1 MPTAG
6 SNERPWPG
14 WWRSALGRRYA
25 AVFALLVSL
34 PLLAYAAW
42 SAAQVYRQQRDALL
56 IVTDIRTKQ
65 VRQRA
70 MDEPRAFL
78 GHRDN
83 RGRARGSDRLN
94 GPGIRGDM
102 QTVVGGCII

>member
-1 MPTAG
+1 MRWAWIFPPSCSSVPTAG

-42 SAAQVYRQQRDALL
+42 SAAQVYRQQRDAL
-56 IVTDIRTKQ
+56 
-65 VRQRA
+65 A
-70 MDEPRAFL
+70 NPEPEIMPELAL
-78 GHRDN
+78 EAGA
-83 RGRARGSDRLN
+83 G
-94 GPGIRGDM
+94 
-102 QTVVGGCII
+102 

>member
-42 SAAQVYRQQRDALL
+42 SAAQVYRQQRDALAAVQTAQADAAAAR
-56 IVTDIRTKQ
+56 I
-65 VRQRA
+65 QR
-70 MDEPRAFL
+70 FL
-78 GHRDN
+78 REIELQLSWQPEQRKLQFCYRLDGETASS
-83 RGRARGSDRLN
+83 GRVKL
-94 GPGIRGDM
+94 
-102 QTVVGGCII
+102 